1 MHLAQQAANKCTVQW
16 WFKKLCKG
24 EEMMEMRSI
33 VAGHQK
39 LTTTNRE
46 QPSKL
51 ILVLALAA
59 HILKLERYRDEHG
72 PCARMTHKFMKHFI
86 LKKKKANLITT
97 EVAKELNIKHSMVIW
112 HLKQIGQVKKL
123 DKRVPQNR
131 KRKKIVILRCRH
143 LLFYETTNHCLIG
156 LWCVMKSGF
165 YRTTGHIHLTSRQ
178 PTTTSS
184 SNSATFCRG
193 NAFSTS
199 RRQKMLSKSSSNLE
213 AWILTLQE

>member
-1 MHLAQQAANKCTVQW
+1 MVVQEVVQRR
-16 WFKKLCKG
+16 G
-24 EEMMEMRSI
+24 DDGDEEHSGRPSE
-33 VAGHQK
+33 V
-39 LTTTNRE
+39 NNN
-46 QPSKL
+46 QPRATIK
-51 ILVLALAA
+51 A
-59 HILKLERYRDEHG
+59 D
-72 PCARMTHKFMKHFI
+72 PCAGLGSTYTKIGTIQRWAWPLRKDDTQIHEAFHI
-86 LKKKKANLITT
+86 KKKKANLITT